1 MTAKGSKGGA
11 TGSSKRQR
19 GKEAKRQRGWLKQV
33 LGRTVQGRTR
43 REVVEGGNCNPKM
56 DDKKYQLM

>member
-11 TGSSKRQR
+11 TGSS
-19 GKEAKRQRGWLKQV
+19 KRQRGWLKQV